1 MNPVVN
7 SSINPDEWEIVRL
20 LNRYTD
26 AVNQRDW
33 ETYRA
38 CWVEGG
44 VWELHD
50 PINGHYAG
58 IEAIMTEV
66 RRAVESQQLF
76 VQMNHA
82 ITVLSIEGETARAR
96 VTLNEIG
103 KADPK
108 GAGALP
114 GVGGMTLLAYYTDDL
129 IKQDGAWKFSKRT
142 YDVVYADFTTPPGKT
157 FPLRPA
163 K

>member
-1 MNPVVN
+1 MN
-7 SSINPDEWEIVRL
+7 DFQEEWAIHSL

-33 ETYRA
+33 DTYRA
-38 CWVEGG
+38 CWTTDA
-44 VWELHD
+44 VWELHA

-58 IEAIMTEV
+58 IEAIMKEV
-66 RRAVESQQLF
+66 RRAVESQELF
-76 VQMNHA
+76 VQMTHT
-82 ITVLSIEGETARAR
+82 ITVLSISGETARVR

-108 GAGALP
+108 GEGALP
-114 GVGGMTLLAYYTDDL
+114 GVGGMFLLAFYTDNL
-129 IKQDGAWKFSKRT
+129 VKQDGVWKFKKRV
-142 YDVVYADFTTPPGKT
+142 YDVVYADFTTPAGKA
-157 FPLRPA
+157 FPLP

>member
-1 MNPVVN
+1 MNN
-7 SSINPDEWEIVRL
+7 IADPDEWAIHGL

-33 ETYRA
+33 TAYRA
-38 CWVEGG
+38 CWTDDG
-44 VWELHD
+44 VWELHE
-50 PINGHYAG
+50 PINGRYAG

-66 RRAVESQQLF
+66 RRAVESQELF

-82 ITVLSIEGETARAR
+82 VTILALHDETAHVR

-103 KADPK
+103 KANPE
-108 GAGALP
+108 GGGALP
-114 GVGGMTLLAYYTDDL
+114 GVGGMFLLAYYTDTL
-129 IKQDGAWKFSKRT
+129 VKQDGAWKFKERV
-142 YDVVYADFTTPPGKT
+142 YDVVYADFTTPAGKV
-157 FPLRPA
+157 FPLR